1 MSRQKSD
8 TNTPVLSEATEAA
21 DKIVQ
26 YLKKLSHDQR
36 SELSEQA
43 SELLPLAV
51 SLNAELGKLVEL

>member
-8 TNTPVLSEATEAA
+8 TNTPALSEATEAA

-51 SLNAELGKLVEL
+51 ILNAELGKLLEL

>member
-8 TNTPVLSEATEAA
+8 TNTLALSEATEAA

-43 SELLPLAV
+43 SELLPLAAI
-51 SLNAELGKLVEL
+51 LNAELGKLVEL

>member
-1 MSRQKSD
+1 MSRRKSD
-8 TNTPVLSEATEAA
+8 TNTPALSEATEAA

-43 SELLPLAV
+43 SELLPLAAI
-51 SLNAELGKLVEL
+51 LNAELGKLVEL

>member
-8 TNTPVLSEATEAA
+8 TNTPVFSEATEAA